1 MDRIYKIVITG
12 HVIQKD
18 YMDEPNTWDWT
29 PVRWDDF
36 ITTPDI
42 TCTEL
47 VEAVSVRKKGLRMF
61 PSQEVERTND

>member
-1 MDRIYKIVITG
+1 MSVMDRIYKIVITG

-47 VEAVSVRKKGLRMF
+47 GETTERMG
-61 PSQEVERTND
+61 STDYE

>member
-1 MDRIYKIVITG
+1 MSVMDRIYKIVITG

-29 PVRWDDF
+29 PVRWHDF

-47 VEAVSVRKKGLRMF
+47 VETTEMMGSTDY
-61 PSQEVERTND
+61 E

>member
-1 MDRIYKIVITG
+1 MDRIYKVVITG

-47 VEAVSVRKKGLRMF
+47 VEAV
-61 PSQEVERTND
+61 EVERMND